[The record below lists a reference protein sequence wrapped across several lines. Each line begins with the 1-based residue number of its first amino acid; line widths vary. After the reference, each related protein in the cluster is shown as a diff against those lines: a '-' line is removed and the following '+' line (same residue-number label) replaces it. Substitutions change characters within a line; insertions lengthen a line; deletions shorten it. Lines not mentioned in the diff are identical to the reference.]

1 MKSKKILAVL
11 MAAGMTLSL
20 AACGSSSDST
30 DKSAD
35 NGSDSGKTYKI
46 GILQQLEHALLTKQ
60 QKDLKMPVQK
70 SSEKAMSNSTFRTA
84 RASRLT
90 VLQSQITS

>member
-1 MKSKKILAVL
+1 MNRKREDTIMKSKKILAVL

-46 GILQQLEHALLTKQ
+46 GILQQLACS
-60 QKDLKMPVQK
+60 PWP
-70 SSEKAMSNSTFRTA
+70 F
-84 RASRLT
+84 
-90 VLQSQITS
+90 

>member
-20 AACGSSSDST
+20 AACGS
-30 DKSAD
+30 DKKSED
-35 NGSDSGKTYKI
+35 KKV
-46 GILQQLEHALLTKQ
+46 EVTKAEDL
-60 QKDLKMPVQK
+60 KDLTIGVQQGTTGDLESSKMPVQK
-70 SSEKAMSNSTFRTA
+70 SSEEAMSNSTFRTA